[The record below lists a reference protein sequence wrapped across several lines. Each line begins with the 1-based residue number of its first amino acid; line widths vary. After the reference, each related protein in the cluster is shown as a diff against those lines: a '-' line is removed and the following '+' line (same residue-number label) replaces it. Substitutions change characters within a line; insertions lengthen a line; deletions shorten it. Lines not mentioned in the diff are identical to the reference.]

1 MKKTLYVVLIL
12 IALGLLY
19 VRVRYSTTTPIS
31 STASVT
37 SPSPVASIAP
47 ATPVLSEEI
56 DNAYFTLS
64 YPSVA
69 TYSARTAPDSREWVI
84 SYRADKDRPQGA
96 INDGYLVSVMR
107 FETNG
112 DDSDRLQAEADQ
124 RDAQESCAKETDT
137 EIKEGKLGPLAALTF
152 TNACDSSVNYY
163 VLLGDILYRTSVL
176 TVGGDAERAEYQ
188 TVTNAIL
195 NSLRFK

>member
-1 MKKTLYVVLIL
+1 MKKTLYVVLVI

-19 VRVRYSTTTPIS
+19 VRVRYSSAVPAGTTT
-31 STASVT
+31 TVT
-37 SPSPVASIAP
+37 SPSPIASIVPIAP
-47 ATPVLSEEI
+47 ILSEQL
-56 DNAYFTLS
+56 DNSYFTLS
-64 YPSVA
+64 YPSIA

-84 SYRADKDRPQGA
+84 SYRAEGDRLQGE
-96 INDGYLVSVMR
+96 INDGYLVSIMR

-112 DDSDRLQAEADQ
+112 DDSDRLQAVADLE
-124 RDAQESCAKETDT
+124 DTKGSCTKETDT
-137 EIKEGKLGPLAALTF
+137 EIKEGKLGSLAALTF

-188 TVTNAIL
+188 SVTNAIL

>member
-12 IALGLLY
+12 LALGLLY
-19 VRVRYSTTTPIS
+19 VRVRYSSAVPSDTSTT
-31 STASVT
+31 VT
-37 SPSPVASIAP
+37 SPSPIASIAP
-47 ATPVLSEEI
+47 IAPILAEQL
-56 DNAYFTLS
+56 DNSYFTLS

-84 SYRADKDRPQGA
+84 SYRADIDRPQRA
-96 INDGYLVSVMR
+96 INDGYLVSIMR

-112 DDSDRLQAEADQ
+112 DDSDRIQAEADLL
-124 RDAQESCAKETDT
+124 DAEGSCTKETDM
-137 EIKEGKLGPLAALTF
+137 EIKEGKLGSLAALTF

-163 VLLGDILYRTSVL
+163 ILMGDILYRTSVL
-176 TVGGDAERAEYQ
+176 TVGTDAAKSEYQ
-188 TVTNAIL
+188 LVTNAIL